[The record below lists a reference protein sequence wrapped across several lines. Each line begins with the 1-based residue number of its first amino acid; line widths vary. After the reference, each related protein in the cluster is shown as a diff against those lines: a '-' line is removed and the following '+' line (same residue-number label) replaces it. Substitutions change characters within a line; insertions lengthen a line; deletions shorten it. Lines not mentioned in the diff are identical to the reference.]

1 MASFSSIGIGLG
13 GNVDVNKL
21 IESSVDAALLPKQ
34 KLQTEAATVQAKIS
48 AFGQL
53 KSLVSNFS
61 DAVGKLTSITS
72 WNAVTATS
80 SNAAAVTVTA
90 TGGAAAT
97 SVSVQVQNLA
107 KAQTSMSAPLLP
119 TGNPVGAGTLTLE
132 LGKWSDPSTFTSGT
146 ADAVNIAIGATD
158 KLSDIAS
165 KINGANAGVS
175 ATILSDASGE
185 RLLLRSKS
193 TGEEA
198 GFRLS
203 VTDDDGNSTDA
214 GGLSRIVA
222 GAALDYGVNAKA
234 TVNGVAVTSA
244 TNAFVNTVAGMTFT
258 VQQATTAPV
267 ELTVNKDNSTVRK
280 NLDDFVKAYN
290 ALNQALNQVTKYD
303 KATKSAGL
311 LQGDSAAVGLQNML
325 RGALQSL
332 SSSGTPTLRNLGDIG
347 VVTVGGLGQVNPTG
361 DLTIDATKFEKAM
374 QNPDAVKA
382 MMRGAD
388 GGSLADGAAGK
399 IKAVADKLLATDGYF
414 ASKDKIFQDSLKR
427 NTKDIERVE
436 DRAERLEVSLKAR
449 YTALDSKMSRLN
461 ALNAY
466 IGQQVTTWNKSS
478 D

>member
-1 MASFSSIGIGLG
+1 MASFSSIGLGLG
-13 GNVDVNKL
+13 GGVDVNKL
-21 IESSVDAALLPKQ
+21 IQSSVDAALMPKQ

-48 AFGQL
+48 AFGQI

-61 DAVGKLTSITS
+61 DAVAKLTSITG

-80 SNAAAVTVTA
+80 SNATAITATA

-119 TGNPVGAGTLTLE
+119 VGSAVGAGSLKLE
-132 LGKWSDPSTFTSGT
+132 LGKWSDPSTFTPGT
-146 ADAVNIAIGATD
+146 ADAVNITISATD

-198 GFRLS
+198 GFRMS
-203 VTDDDGNSTDA
+203 VTDADGNSTDA
-214 GGLSRIVA
+214 AGLSRIVA
-222 GAALDYGVNAKA
+222 GASVDYGANAKA
-234 TVNGVAVTSA
+234 TVNGVTVTSA
-244 TNAFVNTVAGMTFT
+244 TNAFTNTVAGVTFT
-258 VQQATTAPV
+258 ALQVTTGPV
-267 ELTVNKDNSTVRK
+267 EITVTKDNSAIRK
-280 NLDDFVKAYN
+280 NLDEFVKTYN
-290 ALNQALNQVTKYD
+290 ALNQALNQITKYD

-311 LQGDSAAVGLQNML
+311 LQGDSAAVALQNTL

-332 SSSGTPTLRNLGDIG
+332 SSSGTSTLRNLGDIG

-361 DLTIDATKFEKAM
+361 DLTIDTTKFEKAM

-388 GGSLADGAAGK
+388 NGNVSDGAAGK

-414 ASKDKIFQDSLKR
+414 ASKDKVFQDALKR
-427 NTKDIERVE
+427 NAKDIKQVE
-436 DRAERLEVSLKAR
+436 DRADRLETSLKAR
-449 YTALDSKMSRLN
+449 YTALDTQMSKLN

-466 IGQQVTTWNKSS
+466 ISQQVTTWNKTSG
-478 D
+478 